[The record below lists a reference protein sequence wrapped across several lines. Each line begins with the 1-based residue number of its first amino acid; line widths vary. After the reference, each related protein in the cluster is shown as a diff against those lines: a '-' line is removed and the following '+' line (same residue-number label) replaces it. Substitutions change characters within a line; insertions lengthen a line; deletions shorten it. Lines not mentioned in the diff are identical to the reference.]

1 MFRLYSKGCQQS
13 MKHLQK
19 IILLFMVIFI
29 TGITIAVKQINAP
42 LNTPQESLEIHKD
55 SLKLN
60 KLTKSSV

>member
-1 MFRLYSKGCQQS
+1 

-19 IILLFMVIFI
+19 IILLFIIIFI

-42 LNTPQESLEIHKD
+42 LNTPQESIEIHKD

-60 KLTKSSV
+60 KLTKSTV